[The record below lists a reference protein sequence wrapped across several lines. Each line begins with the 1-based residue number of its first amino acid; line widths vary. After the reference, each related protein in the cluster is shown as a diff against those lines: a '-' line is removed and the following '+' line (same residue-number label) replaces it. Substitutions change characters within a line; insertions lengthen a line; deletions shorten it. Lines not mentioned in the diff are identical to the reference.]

1 MDQSIAGSTLEAPRS
16 FLRGWV
22 QTVLWPGLA
31 CGGLAVATVSNSLG
45 SEDWIFIFIL
55 GTPVIYW
62 FIVGLLQGRVL
73 RSLIERPRVWAVS
86 TWGGGSL
93 ALIGGFGTFGW
104 LTVWLDEVGAMGF
117 EPDHPLALALFAFC
131 GVVAGLI
138 LGFLQAVTMRAT
150 WGERG
155 YWLAWSIGAGSLA
168 FAVLWV
174 GINALA
180 IMADQAHL
188 DFPDT
193 RFFIAIA
200 AFLLAGA
207 LVHSVVTGV
216 ALRRL
221 LARRAQRRK
230 EAVVRQFD

>member
-1 MDQSIAGSTLEAPRS
+1 MEAPRR
-16 FLRGWV
+16 FLRDWM

-31 CGGLAVATVSNSLG
+31 CGGLAVAVVSNIARAD
-45 SEDWIFIFIL
+45 DWIFIFIL
-55 GTPVIYW
+55 GMPVIYW

-104 LTVWLDEVGAMGF
+104 LTVWLDELGAMGF

-131 GVVAGLI
+131 GVVAGI
-138 LGFLQAVTMRAT
+138 SLGFLQAVTMRAT
-150 WGERG
+150 WSERA

-168 FAVLWV
+168 FAVLWA
-174 GINALA
+174 GINAIA
-180 IMADQAHL
+180 IMADQGNVDL
-188 DFPDT
+188 PDT

-207 LVHSVVTGV
+207 LVHTVITGI

-221 LARRAQRRK
+221 LLRRARRQN
-230 EAVVRQFD
+230 EALVSQFE